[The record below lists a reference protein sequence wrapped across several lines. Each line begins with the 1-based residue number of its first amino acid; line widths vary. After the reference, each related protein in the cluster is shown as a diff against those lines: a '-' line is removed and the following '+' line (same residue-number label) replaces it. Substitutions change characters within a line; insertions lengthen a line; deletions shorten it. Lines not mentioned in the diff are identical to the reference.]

1 MNKIL
6 GSDGRTAYLKINLA
20 MVKNKRASLFNL
32 RLATVP
38 VINIKWEMARHE
50 NIAAYLY
57 GHLKYYKI

>member
-38 VINIKWEMARHE
+38 VINIK
-50 NIAAYLY
+50 
-57 GHLKYYKI
+57 